1 MTNLSYIV
9 AAYAI
14 SIGALGLY
22 GVYLWSR
29 LRHLEQDL
37 TMLPASERVPYGRR

>member
-9 AAYAI
+9 AAYTI
-14 SIGALGLY
+14 SLGALGLY

-29 LRHLEQDL
+29 LRHLEHDL
-37 TMLPASERVPYGRR
+37 AMLPGSERVPHGRR